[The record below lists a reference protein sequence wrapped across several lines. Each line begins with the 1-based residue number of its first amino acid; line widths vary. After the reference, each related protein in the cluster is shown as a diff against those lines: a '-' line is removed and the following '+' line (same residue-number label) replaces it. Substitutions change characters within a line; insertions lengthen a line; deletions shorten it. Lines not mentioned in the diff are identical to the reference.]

1 MIDDS
6 KHIRS
11 DVDGVRDNWGT
22 SDSTSAVKKSRIV
35 TGGSHFLIP
44 MASGILQITV
54 GMTLVAVS
62 ILGLITP
69 LWLSAFLSLIG
80 SVSSMTGVFLVYNTL
95 SSREAYDT
103 LITQAIKRIISAQ
116 N

>member
-11 DVDGVRDNWGT
+11 GVDGVRDNRGNT
-22 SDSTSAVKKSRIV
+22 DSKSAVRKSRFIS
-35 TGGSHFLIP
+35 GGSNFLIP
-44 MASGILQITV
+44 MVSGILQIKV
-54 GMTLVAVS
+54 GMLLVAVS

-69 LWLSAFLSLIG
+69 LWLSAFLSLVG
-80 SVSSMTGVFLVYNTL
+80 SVSSMTGVFLVYHSL
-95 SSREAYDT
+95 SSKGTFDT
-103 LITQAIKRIISAQ
+103 LINQAIKRVISAQ

>member
-11 DVDGVRDNWGT
+11 GVDGVSDNWGNT
-22 SDSTSAVKKSRIV
+22 DSKYSMRKSRLIS
-35 TGGSHFLIP
+35 GGISFLVP
-44 MASGILQITV
+44 VFAGALQITV
-54 GMTLVAVS
+54 GMSLVAVS

-69 LWLSAFLSLIG
+69 LWLSAFFSLVG
-80 SVSSMTGVFLVYNTL
+80 SVSSMAGVFLVYHTV
-95 SSREAYDT
+95 SSKGTFDT
-103 LITQAIKRIISAQ
+103 LINQAIKRVISAQ

>member
-6 KHIRS
+6 KHIHS
-11 DVDGVRDNWGT
+11 GVDGVRDNWGIAE
-22 SDSTSAVKKSRIV
+22 SKSAESKSRIIS
-35 TGGSHFLIP
+35 GGSHFLIP

-62 ILGLITP
+62 ILGLISP

-80 SVSSMTGVFLVYNTL
+80 SVSSMAGVFLVYNTL
-95 SSREAYDT
+95 SSKGDFDT
-103 LITQAIKRIISAQ
+103 LINQAIKRVINSQ

>member
-11 DVDGVRDNWGT
+11 GVDGVRDDRGN
-22 SDSTSAVKKSRIV
+22 SDSKMTVRKSRLIS
-35 TGGSHFLIP
+35 GGSNFLIP
-44 MASGILQITV
+44 MFAGVLQITV
-54 GMTLVAVS
+54 GMSLVAVS

-69 LWLSAFLSLIG
+69 LWLSAFFSLIG
-80 SVSSMTGVFLVYNTL
+80 SVSSMAGVFLVYHAL
-95 SSREAYDT
+95 SSKGTFDS
-103 LITQAIKRIISAQ
+103 LINQAIKRVINAQ

>member
-11 DVDGVRDNWGT
+11 GVDGVSDNRGNT
-22 SDSTSAVKKSRIV
+22 DSKSTMQKSRLI
-35 TGGSHFLIP
+35 TGGSSFLIP
-44 MASGILQITV
+44 MFAGVLQITV
-54 GMTLVAVS
+54 GLSLVAVS

-69 LWLSAFLSLIG
+69 LWLSAFFSLVG
-80 SVSSMTGVFLVYNTL
+80 SVSSMAGIFLIYHAL
-95 SSREAYDT
+95 SSKGTFDT
-103 LITQAIKRIISAQ
+103 LINQAIKRVINSQ

>member
-11 DVDGVRDNWGT
+11 GVDGVSDNWGNT
-22 SDSTSAVKKSRIV
+22 DSKSSMRKSRLIS
-35 TGGSHFLIP
+35 GGSNFLVP
-44 MASGILQITV
+44 MFAGVLQFTV
-54 GMTLVAVS
+54 GMSLIAVS

-69 LWLSAFLSLIG
+69 LWLSAFFSLVG
-80 SVSSMTGVFLVYNTL
+80 SVSSMAGVFLVYNTL
-95 SSREAYDT
+95 SSKGTFDT
-103 LITQAIKRIISAQ
+103 LINQAIKRVVSAQ